1 MPPKLL
7 SDDGKHIVIRPLAY
21 CKEEDIEAFSV
32 MKEYPPIPCNLCSS
46 QENLQRQVVK
56 DMFYKVGREF
66 PGRTETM
73 FSAIQD
79 VVPSHLADTKLFDF
93 KGLKQSPA
101 AFDRLNIISL

>member
-1 MPPKLL
+1 M
-7 SDDGKHIVIRPLAY
+7 
-21 CKEEDIEAFSV
+21 
-32 MKEYPPIPCNLCSS
+32 
-46 QENLQRQVVK
+46 LQK
-56 DMFYKVGREF
+56 WEKEF

-73 FSAIQD
+73 FSAIQN